1 MRVNADK
8 ERLFNNN
15 NYIKEN
21 PISRTATLGVGFNF
35 FKVMIETEG
44 IMIFKD
50 TMEYLIEGIISAE
63 QYAELTRLIYAT
75 RWGDGVNINT
85 IKDKNVLM
93 IWKTLQHTVKKS
105 KSNAKHYKNCKSKN
119 NTDIQPNT
127 EFEDNLKISPN
138 KPLKSENDTD
148 VHQGEESVSNGQEIA
163 KNEELEINTEY
174 DMGEIQKQT
183 EIQEELYD
191 FSDKTYEFIDNNEE
205 FFKGRINAILDS
217 RMNPQDKDREIW
229 SKKAYDNIKEYLEV
243 NGFKKETLVYKEVL
257 EYVENKVNQTLSFTE
272 EVKSLWD

>member
-1 MRVNADK
+1 MLIRKDYSIIIN
-8 ERLFNNN
+8 
-15 NYIKEN
+15 KEN

-63 QYAELTRLIYAT
+63 QYAELTRLIYTT
-75 RWGDGVNINT
+75 RWGDGVDIKT

-127 EFEDNLKISPN
+127 EFEDKPEISPN

-191 FSDKTYEFIDNNEE
+191 FSDKTYEFIDNNKE

-229 SKKAYDNIKEYLEV
+229 SKKAYDNIKEYLVV